1 MDFSSRPSSRISWV
15 VTIPPPSDTA
25 CLTRTSIPRDWP
37 DLSWLRGVV
46 RGPRG
51 DPSSLWTRRGPRLQV
66 TSPNCRFG
74 PRIRALKRQSDDVT
88 RSALPEQGVVRL
100 RRGVAEEGRAAVP
113 LVGLADGTGGKG
125 EEGEAAQEAAVG
137 FVRPR
142 HGTVPL
148 PAGSAQHVERAVV
161 ADAGVR
167 IDGDVVG
174 AAVAG
179 GGGQLGP
186 GQRGG
191 GEAAYDGGRSVA
203 GGQRRRGWVD
213 RQLGGG
219 RAGEEV
225 AMFHGASL
233 PRPGGSNV
241 AGRVLTGA
249 VTQISAHQDQVLPER
264 DAWRALLAL
273 CIGFFMILVDTTI
286 VSVATPAIIEDLHA
300 EVNSV
305 VWVTSAYLL
314 AYAVPVLITGRLGD
328 RFGQKRLY
336 LTGLTVFT
344 LASLWCG
351 LTNSV
356 EWLIIARVV
365 QGLGASMMTPQTMAT
380 ITRIF
385 PAAKRGTAMSLWGAT
400 AGVATLVGPLLGGVL
415 VDQLG
420 WEWIFFINVPVGLL
434 GFVLAV
440 RLVPTLSTND
450 HRFDWLGVAL
460 SGLGMFLLVFGI
472 QEGHQY
478 DWGTI
483 HGIISVPLLIVL
495 GVVVLGLFLLWQRL
509 NTREPL
515 VPLGL
520 FSDRNFSL
528 ANVAIAAMGFS
539 VTAMA
544 FPLML
549 WAQLVKGWSPTQSA
563 LLMLPMAVMS

>member
-1 MDFSSRPSSRISWV
+1 M
-15 VTIPPPSDTA
+15 
-25 CLTRTSIPRDWP
+25 
-37 DLSWLRGVV
+37 
-46 RGPRG
+46 
-51 DPSSLWTRRGPRLQV
+51 
-66 TSPNCRFG
+66 
-74 PRIRALKRQSDDVT
+74 
-88 RSALPEQGVVRL
+88 
-100 RRGVAEEGRAAVP
+100 
-113 LVGLADGTGGKG
+113 
-125 EEGEAAQEAAVG
+125 
-137 FVRPR
+137 
-142 HGTVPL
+142 
-148 PAGSAQHVERAVV
+148 
-161 ADAGVR
+161 
-167 IDGDVVG
+167 
-174 AAVAG
+174 
-179 GGGQLGP
+179 
-186 GQRGG
+186 
-191 GEAAYDGGRSVA
+191 
-203 GGQRRRGWVD
+203 
-213 RQLGGG
+213 
-219 RAGEEV
+219 
-225 AMFHGASL
+225 
-233 PRPGGSNV
+233 
-241 AGRVLTGA
+241 
-249 VTQISAHQDQVLPER
+249 TQTSAHQDQVLPER

-385 PAAKRGTAMSLWGAT
+385 PAARRGAAMSLWGAT

-420 WEWIFFINVPVGLL
+420 WEWIFFINVPVGLI
-434 GFVLAV
+434 GFFLAL
-440 RLVPTLSTND
+440 RLVPALDTNQ

-478 DWGTI
+478 DWGVITGEI
-483 HGIISVPLLIVL
+483 TVWRLIVAGLLILAV
-495 GVVVLGLFLLWQRL
+495 FLIWQAR
-509 NTREPL
+509 NRREPL

-520 FSDRNFSL
+520 FADRNFSL
-528 ANVAIAAMGFS
+528 ANVAISAMGFAI
-539 VTAMA
+539 TAFA

-549 WAQLVKGWSPTQSA
+549 YAQLVRGLSPTKAA
-563 LLMLPMAVMS
+563 LLLVPMALMTLVLAKPVGGLTDRVHPRNLCAFGFAAVIGSLVWLAQVMTPDSATWEILLPMVLLGVGNAFVWAPNSATATRNLPVQQAGAGAGIYNATRQVGAVLGSAAIAVLMDSRLAAEGLHFSPTESTGGGLPPQALGPFADAMASSTLLPAAVLLAGFLAALAFERPRHQGAPQASAESAPTVA